1 MMKLFNII
9 QNKIDSL
16 INFFGILSSFLIPIL
31 ILIISIS
38 VVMRYF
44 FSLGFTWLQDLYIWT
59 HSSIILL
66 GIAYTLKFDSHV
78 RIDLLYR
85 NASKNYKKVINL
97 MGSLLFSIPFCL
109 LLIAKGYPFFERSFL
124 LNESS
129 KETGG
134 LPAIYIVKFLIL
146 VLGISLFIQV
156 INGILKILLKK
167 NGNN

>member
-9 QNKIDSL
+9 QNKINSL
-16 INFFGILSSFLIPIL
+16 INFFGILSSFLIPLL

-38 VVMRYF
+38 VIMRYF

-66 GIAYTLKFDSHV
+66 GIAYTLKYDGHV

-85 NASKNYKKVINL
+85 NASRNYKKVINL
-97 MGSLLFSIPFCL
+97 MGSLLFSVPFCL
-109 LLIAKGYPFFERSFL
+109 LLITKGYPFFERSFL